1 MINGVNIQNTKPR
14 LKEIQK
20 DVSLNTFMWDS
31 GRNATKVALANN
43 FALEE
48 VLKNQQTIIE
58 NQNKIIR
65 HLAMGNKIN
74 IQA

>member
-1 MINGVNIQNTKPR
+1 MINEIKPETTKPR
-14 LKEIQK
+14 LNEIKQK
-20 DVSLNTFMWDS
+20 VKLQPLMWDS
-31 GRNATKVALANN
+31 GRNATKVAVANN

-65 HLAMGNKIN
+65 QLATGNKVN
-74 IQA
+74 VLA